1 MNTSLRDQ
9 LIAVGYQQVPSPTM
23 NNSFVGKP
31 SPTMN
36 ACHQIEL
43 YQHSRTIYGLKRRT
57 IRARDF
63 TYCYA
68 RVSKSRIIRAQEFE
82 ASFQAT
88 RKAERELSRV
98 RS

>member
-9 LIAVGYQQVPSPTM
+9 LIAVGYQGVPTPKM
-23 NNSFVGKP
+23 NNSYVGKP

-43 YQHSRTIYGLKRRT
+43 YQHRRTIYRIKRKS
-57 IRARDF
+57 IIAKE
-63 TYCYA
+63 CAYA
-68 RVSKSRIIRAQEFE
+68 YTKISKSRILRAQAFE

-88 RKAERELSRV
+88 RKAERELNRG
-98 RS
+98 